1 MNTEA
6 LHRAVDLLSRREH
19 SAKELTNKLKQK
31 DFSSDDIAEVLLYL
45 QDKNYQSDA
54 RFAESACNS
63 RVNKGYGW
71 RYIQQELS
79 FKGVSSSV
87 ISELKESLTID
98 WYYQAELAYNRRFG
112 DSEIKDQKD
121 KAKRIRFLQS
131 RGFDSD
137 QIFSLIS

>member
-45 QDKNYQSDA
+45 QEKNYQSDV

-79 FKGVSSSV
+79 FKGVNSSV

-121 KAKRIRFLQS
+121 KAKRIRFMQS